1 MKDHLT
7 QLQEFCLLFNRSM
20 NLPIHIFEKNKWLS
34 TYPEHI
40 SCFKLAT
47 KYKDELLNKRD
58 QIDFIVT
65 KQFVHYGIINLIDS
79 DFSLIIGPVSSTSN
93 SIESVR
99 GIMEEENISLIF
111 IKEFIDFFQQLPI
124 YSFPQFLNILCFI
137 NFTCNKEVVEMDDL
151 LKKTEE
157 GYEIPVSQRFTDT
170 YFSAKEQS
178 VQRKSYYIYGE
189 EYLQYIQEGN
199 ITALKK
205 LFKKRVTLHTG
216 VLADNNIRQKK
227 NLAII
232 NTALSARAAIKGG
245 MDIEAAYQLHD
256 VYIQEI
262 EKSFD
267 YNNLHAM
274 QLKIIYDFTQRVQ
287 EAKIP
292 LGKSSV
298 MYQAM
303 HYITSNTNKALS
315 VSEVAEAV
323 GLSRAYFSSK
333 FKEEFGMS
341 VNSFI
346 NKCRLEEAKNLLSYT
361 NMSISEISNYLDYS
375 SQSYFQRVFKDHFE
389 LTPRQFRDKNHF
401 V

>member
-137 NFTCNKEVVEMDDL
+137 NFTCNKED
-151 LKKTEE
+151 
-157 GYEIPVSQRFTDT
+157 
-170 YFSAKEQS
+170 
-178 VQRKSYYIYGE
+178 
-189 EYLQYIQEGN
+189 EGN
-199 ITALKK
+199 
-205 LFKKRVTLHTG
+205 G
-216 VLADNNIRQKK
+216 NN
-227 NLAII
+227 
-232 NTALSARAAIKGG
+232 
-245 MDIEAAYQLHD
+245 
-256 VYIQEI
+256 
-262 EKSFD
+262 
-267 YNNLHAM
+267 
-274 QLKIIYDFTQRVQ
+274 
-287 EAKIP
+287 
-292 LGKSSV
+292 
-298 MYQAM
+298 
-303 HYITSNTNKALS
+303 
-315 VSEVAEAV
+315 
-323 GLSRAYFSSK
+323 
-333 FKEEFGMS
+333 
-341 VNSFI
+341 
-346 NKCRLEEAKNLLSYT
+346 CR
-361 NMSISEISNYLDYS
+361 
-375 SQSYFQRVFKDHFE
+375 H
-389 LTPRQFRDKNHF
+389 H
-401 V
+401 